1 MSPCLSSLHI
11 AGFLPVQ
18 DNKGIGQLQAKEKS
32 VPPALPPR
40 RDTESEMEGSPP
52 PTLPPRR
59 DTESEMEGSPP
70 PPLPPPLSSEAVL
83 ELTYADMTQDEE

>member
-1 MSPCLSSLHI
+1 M
-11 AGFLPVQ
+11 
-18 DNKGIGQLQAKEKS
+18 
-32 VPPALPPR
+32 
-40 RDTESEMEGSPP
+40 P

-83 ELTYADMTQDEE
+83 ELTYHAELTQDEE